1 MTNITVNVSSPGPC
15 DVPAASRTTPDACL
29 LFDGRV
35 LHTTASAIRLASCRE
50 FETIVVNTRRSVYEI
65 IVLHG
70 EAGDILVRGGS
81 GFPEFR
87 RALFIGSTA
96 DGRALKLNTIDIG
109 LRMELHLGDGSVVT
123 SAVTAVSRTSA
134 RTDDPALT

>member
-1 MTNITVNVSSPGPC
+1 MTNITVNVSSRG

-29 LFDGRV
+29 LFDDRV
-35 LHTTASAIRLASCRE
+35 LHTTANAIQLASCRQ
-50 FETIVVNTRRSVYEI
+50 FETIVVTTRRSVYEI

-70 EAGDILVRGGS
+70 KAGDILVRGGS

-87 RALFIGSTA
+87 HALFVGSTA
-96 DGRALKLNTIDIG
+96 NGRALKLNTIDIG